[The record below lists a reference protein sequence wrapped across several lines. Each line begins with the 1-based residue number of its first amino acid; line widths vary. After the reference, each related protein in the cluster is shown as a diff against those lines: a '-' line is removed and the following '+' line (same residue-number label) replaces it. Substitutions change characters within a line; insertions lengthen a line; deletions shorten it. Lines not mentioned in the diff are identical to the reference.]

1 MSTLTFEY
9 KAVDRAGVR
18 TSGVAQAGSEGE
30 AVRQLAARG
39 LTPLAVK
46 RASGASA
53 PGEAGSGGGRGR
65 RVSRRAIAHFTSQ
78 LGVLLAARVPI
89 SDVLLSIA
97 DQESEPAMKA
107 VILDL
112 AHRIEA
118 GENLST
124 AMRGHLGVFGETY
137 VQTVRAAEHSGTL
150 SKTLEL
156 LSEMIER
163 TEETRNQVKAAL
175 TYPAVVLCV
184 LAMGCTFLIG
194 YVVPKFARMFE
205 ARKVELPALTR
216 LLQHLGESV
225 QSLWWLYL
233 LVLAGVV
240 LSARAAWRRPGGRAW
255 IETQLHRVPVIKRI
269 LPGLAIS
276 RFSQI
281 LGLSLSAGVN
291 LIDSLD
297 MAGRASGQ
305 SGMRRD
311 AERLVEQVKTGGRLS
326 ESLRR
331 CTYLT
336 PFTKR
341 MLSAGEA
348 AGELSKMCSVVAR
361 HYDRETKHLTKTAAQ
376 LIEPVLIVGIAG
388 MVLVVALAIFLPMW
402 NMVNLI
408 G

>member
-9 KAVDRAGVR
+9 RAVDRAGVR
-18 TSGVAQAGSEGE
+18 SSGVAQAASEGE
-30 AVRQLAARG
+30 ALRQISARG

-46 RASGASA
+46 RASARGVT
-53 PGEAGSGGGRGR
+53 GEGGGGRRGGR
-65 RVSRRAIAHFTSQ
+65 VKTRSIAHFTSQ

-89 SDVLLSIA
+89 SEVLLSIA

-112 AHRIEA
+112 ARRIEA

-124 AMRGHLGVFGETY
+124 AMRHHVLVFGETY
-137 VQTVRAAEHSGTL
+137 VQTVRAAEVSGTL

-163 TEETRNQVKAAL
+163 TEETRSQVKGAL
-175 TYPAVVLCV
+175 TYPAVVLTV
-184 LAMGCTFLIG
+184 LALGCTFLIG

-216 LLQHLGESV
+216 VLQHLGESV
-225 QSLWWLYL
+225 QSFWWLYL
-233 LVLAGVV
+233 LAIAASVLG
-240 LSARAAWRRPGGRAW
+240 LRALWRRPEGRAA
-255 IETQLHRVPVIKRI
+255 IEQALHRVPVIKTI

-276 RFSQI
+276 RFAQI

-297 MAGRASGQ
+297 MAGRASGRARLQ
-305 SGMRRD
+305 RD
-311 AERLVEQVKTGGRLS
+311 AELLVEQVKTGGRLT
-326 ESLRR
+326 EALRR

-348 AGELSKMCSVVAR
+348 AGELSRMCSVVAR
-361 HYDRETKHLTKTAAQ
+361 HYDRETKHLTKTASQ

-388 MVLVVALAIFLPMW
+388 LVLIVALGIFLPMW